1 MLLVQLLTD
10 HGRYVD
16 DAAMVWA
23 QATAARD
30 GDADVATLDLSRP
43 VIRAVLDSSPRS
55 ALLVALDA
63 AEHVVGFAAVAPA
76 PGDGTVAEIYYLGVR
91 PDRWGHGVGRQLL
104 QALPARLTAA
114 GFAHAQLAVYTD
126 NARAVAL
133 YEGLGWGLNGA
144 PAPHARTGRLEQQ
157 YLLDF

>member
-1 MLLVQLLTD
+1 VLLVQLLAD
-10 HGRYVD
+10 HRQYVD

-23 QATAARD
+23 QATAVRD
-30 GDADVATLDLSRP
+30 GNADVAPLDLSRP
-43 VIRAVLDSSPRS
+43 VIQAVLDSSPRS
-55 ALLVALDA
+55 ALLVGLDA
-63 AEHVVGFAAVAPA
+63 QEHVVGFAAVAPTG
-76 PGDGTVAEIYYLGVR
+76 GDGTVAEIYYLGVR
-91 PDRWGHGVGRQLL
+91 PDRWGQGVGRQLL

-114 GFAHAQLAVYTD
+114 GFAHAQLAVYAD

-133 YEGLGWGLNGA
+133 YEALGWRPNGA